1 MAYEVIER
9 GPARGM
15 QRHRDQNGR
24 AWLRSAR
31 HLRQSTVIVL
41 DVLDDVEGAHQIKRA
56 VSEGQAGDLAEC
68 NLRAAPAQL
77 RDCGRADIQE
87 LGTLYRQSWS
97 QTRCHF

>member
-1 MAYEVIER
+1 MAHEVIER
-9 GPARGM
+9 GPARGV
-15 QRHRDQNGR
+15 QRHRDQNGP

-31 HLRQSTVIVL
+31 HLGQSAIIVL

-56 VSEGQAGDLAEC
+56 VCEGQAGHFAEY

-87 LGTLYRQSWS
+87 PGALYRQSWS
-97 QTRCHF
+97 